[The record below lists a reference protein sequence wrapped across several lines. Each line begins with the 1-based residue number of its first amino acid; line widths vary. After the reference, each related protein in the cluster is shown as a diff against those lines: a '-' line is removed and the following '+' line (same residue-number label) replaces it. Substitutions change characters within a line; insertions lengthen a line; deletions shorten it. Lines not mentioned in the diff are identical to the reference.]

1 MDERL
6 INCKAAP
13 VFLYH
18 GIWHS
23 IYLKDGNTT
32 VGNPL
37 PSVHNYDED
46 ETASEEALLRGI
58 DLQIRHSP
66 VKNPNS
72 SPAPHWYPYE
82 PEVSGNAMNAYTHT
96 LAKIAYQGNVGFGN
110 FVQPVQPNSTVS
122 MRNDGAKLSM
132 NLLSINRM
140 DRAMYGTSDVRARLS
155 PEAGAQARLEGAQAQ
170 LISGPSL
177 SL

>member
-1 MDERL
+1 MLPVLISSEALLTTKANSRVTQVAASHPKNKTRKPFQVFCEMDERL

-23 IYLKDGNTT
+23 VYLKDGNAT

-82 PEVSGNAMNAYTHT
+82 PEVLGNAMNAYTHT

-122 MRNDGAKLSM
+122 
-132 NLLSINRM
+132 
-140 DRAMYGTSDVRARLS
+140 T
-155 PEAGAQARLEGAQAQ
+155 
-170 LISGPSL
+170 
-177 SL
+177 